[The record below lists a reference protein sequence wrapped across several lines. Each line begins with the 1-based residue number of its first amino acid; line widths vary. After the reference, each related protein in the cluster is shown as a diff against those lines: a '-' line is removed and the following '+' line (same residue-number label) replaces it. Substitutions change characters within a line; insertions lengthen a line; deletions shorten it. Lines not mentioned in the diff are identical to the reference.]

1 MLKAP
6 GFRTGRFSSLCRQ
19 WSPQLLLV
27 VLLFLTA
34 LDAPVALA
42 ASPDSPSPLFAQ
54 RGRRPWWN
62 VSTWSMT
69 TKIQVGLGA
78 FVLILV
84 GAVVYQKNRGEKE
97 KIVTAPSDIV
107 GGYRL
112 QNLMMTGQTSQVW
125 EVVEQASNR
134 HFAMKMLL
142 PEKAE
147 EAEHRKM
154 LFHEASVGIQ
164 LAHPNVIKIINLH
177 KEEPPYFVMEF
188 FPAGNLK
195 LRIMHKKW
203 DFIKEKAHDIFKQAA
218 TALAYMNSSGWVH
231 RDVKP
236 DNIMVNSAGEVRL
249 IDFALAQKVS
259 KGGLFRKRK
268 GRTAGTRSYMSPEQI
283 RGEGLDGRADIY
295 SFGATMYEVVTGRPP
310 FRASTPIE
318 LLNKQITEK
327 PLSPRSINKDVTE
340 ECSALI
346 LRMLAKKKEDRP
358 KDFHEVLM
366 ALRSIKVFAGEP
378 APKPTTS

>member
-1 MLKAP
+1 MLKSP
-6 GFRTGRFSSLCRQ
+6 GLVTGRSSSLCRQ
-19 WSPQLLLV
+19 WLPRLFLLA
-27 VLLFLTA
+27 LLFATVFDL
-34 LDAPVALA
+34 PVARA
-42 ASPDSPSPLFAQ
+42 ASPYAPYPLLAQ
-54 RGRRPWWN
+54 RSRRAWWN
-62 VSTWSMT
+62 VSYWSAT
-69 TKIQVGLGA
+69 TKIEVGLGA
-78 FVLILV
+78 FVLALV
-84 GAVVYQKNRGEKE
+84 AVVAYQKTRGEKE
-97 KIVTAPSDIV
+97 KVVTAPSDIV

-125 EVVEQASNR
+125 EVVETTSNR

-147 EAEHRKM
+147 EAEHRKL
-154 LFHEASVGIQ
+154 LFHEANVGIQ
-164 LAHPNVIKIINLH
+164 MAHPNVIKIINLH

-195 LRIMHKKW
+195 LRVMHKKW

-249 IDFALAQKVS
+249 IDFALAQRVS
-259 KGGLFRKRK
+259 KGGIFRKRK

-310 FRASTPIE
+310 FRASTPVE

-327 PLSPRSINKDVTE
+327 PLAPRSINPEVTE

-366 ALRSIKVFAGEP
+366 ALRGIKVFAGEP
-378 APKPTTS
+378 AQKPTS